1 MNTADL
7 DQFLAELPEEIRAEL
22 REWIESARAG
32 ELKNVTA
39 GLTRSVGELRK
50 TFDAAIAAV
59 RKEIER

>member
-22 REWIESARAG
+22 REWIESARNG
-32 ELKNVTA
+32 ELASVTA
-39 GLTRSVGELRK
+39 GLKRSVGELRK